1 VLDRGRE
8 VGVATTVGER
18 VGRDVEDPH
27 HDRVILVQQLDASRH
42 R

>member
-1 VLDRGRE
+1 MFDGGRE
-8 VGVATTVGER
+8 VGIATTVGER
-18 VGRDVEDPH
+18 VRSDVEDPH